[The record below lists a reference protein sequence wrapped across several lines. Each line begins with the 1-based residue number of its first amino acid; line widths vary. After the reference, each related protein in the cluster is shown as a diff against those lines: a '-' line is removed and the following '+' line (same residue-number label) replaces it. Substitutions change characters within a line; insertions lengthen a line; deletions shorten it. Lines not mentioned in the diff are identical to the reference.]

1 MGDFCTHHNLV
12 HSTKGSRRA
21 NSENETMVKCDHFK
35 IGSTED
41 LLEWYNDDLS
51 QKKSLQRIFR
61 SLVKFSWNY
70 VMQPKL
76 TLIPKDSR
84 TDSRLFFPISQVI
97 LL

>member
-41 LLEWYNDDLS
+41 LLEWYNDDLG
-51 QKKSLQRIFR
+51 QKKITSENFQELREVFMELCDATKAYID
-61 SLVKFSWNY
+61 
-70 VMQPKL
+70 
-76 TLIPKDSR
+76 T
-84 TDSRLFFPISQVI
+84 
-97 LL
+97 